1 MNQVNHQAV
10 EEVLDNR
17 MDYDVEEN
25 NILDDERVHIIR
37 QDGEHMVISMPD
49 EVWIEEFEEA
59 MGNPSYHE
67 EIAGSA

>member
-17 MDYDVEEN
+17 MDYDAEEN

-37 QDGEHMVISMPD
+37 QDGEHMVISMSD

-67 EIAGSA
+67 EITGSA